1 MNNQPT
7 ITVRPEYTKSRLTK
21 QIITV
26 FMEDVFDFGAR
37 NKLCFWLKT
46 KLSNDDMK
54 YYLVTHRTVLNDR
67 LQNDL
72 ESSVELTNWFQHK
85 LTSSEMS
92 EYLEKV

>member
-1 MNNQPT
+1 MSNQPT
-7 ITVRPEYTKSRLTK
+7 ITTRPEHTKSRLTE

-54 YYLVTHRTVLNDR
+54 YYLVTHRRVLNDR

-72 ESSVELTNWFQHK
+72 ESSVELTSWFQHK
-85 LTSSEMS
+85 LTTSEMS

>member
-7 ITVRPEYTKSRLTK
+7 ITARPEHTKSRLTE
-21 QIITV
+21 QIITE
-26 FMEDVFDFGAR
+26 FLEDVFDFGAR

-46 KLSNDDMK
+46 KLSNDDMMH
-54 YYLVTHRTVLNDR
+54 YLVAHRRTLNDR